1 MGQTV
6 DNWKE
11 LVTSHSFARGV
22 PLRNYFK
29 QVKAGLSREGMPVA
43 EDFRSRRVRR
53 HHSLRMAARRLPGL
67 PAAAR
72 DRPRATRSGKRM
84 LVLSFVEKTTQL
96 SPEKRNAWLK
106 ILKDASIQP
115 ADGSGP

>member
-1 MGQTV
+1 
-6 DNWKE
+6 
-11 LVTSHSFARGV
+11 
-22 PLRNYFK
+22 
-29 QVKAGLSREGMPVA
+29 
-43 EDFRSRRVRR
+43 
-53 HHSLRMAARRLPGL
+53 
-67 PAAAR
+67 
-72 DRPRATRSGKRM
+72 M